1 MVHCCVALLECV
13 VTCTLS
19 VVWAM
24 LPRSV
29 GVLVE
34 SMRQGYWVILDE
46 LNLAPT
52 EVLEAL
58 NRVRQAA
65 GVALVECTRHSPLCA
80 VNDRLTL

>member
-1 MVHCCVALLECV
+1 M
-13 VTCTLS
+13 TCTLS
-19 VVWAM
+19 VAWAM
-24 LPRSV
+24 LLRSV

-34 SMRQGYWVILDE
+34 ATRQGYWVILDE

-65 GVALVECTRHSPLCA
+65 GVALVECTQHSPLCA
-80 VNDRLTL
+80 VNDRVTL